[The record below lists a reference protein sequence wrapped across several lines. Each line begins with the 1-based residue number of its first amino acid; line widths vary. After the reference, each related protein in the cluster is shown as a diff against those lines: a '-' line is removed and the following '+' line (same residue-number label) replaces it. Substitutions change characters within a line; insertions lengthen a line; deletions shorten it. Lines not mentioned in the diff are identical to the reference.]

1 MHFKTFLNIFIC
13 SLVFIACSD
22 TREGWEKHVRD
33 KDALNAQLSIT
44 SSSLESHITTLS
56 SDEFQGRFPGTVG
69 EVKTIQYLIDNFSNM
84 GLQPGN
90 PNGEWIQKATM
101 TGVTS
106 ELRAQFITDKERS
119 VLMTGKDIIGNSFVK
134 KNKVNLLNKEIIFC
148 GYGVFAPE
156 YEWNDFKDVDVK
168 GKIIVVLVNDPP
180 VTENGELDDDYFG
193 GKAMTY
199 YGRWSYKFE
208 EGLRRGAA
216 GVIVVHET
224 EAAGYPFSVLQNSYK
239 GEQLTIVDPSKT
251 PLSFQGWIPKSTANK
266 LFSMSGYNFDDQ
278 KALSS
283 KKDFKPI
290 VLNAKFTSR
299 INNRSRTFSSN
310 NFVGKYEGNDP
321 VLKNEYIIY
330 TAHWDHLGIDRSLDG
345 DQVYNGANDNALGTG
360 IVIDAAKAFSKL
372 KKGTKRSI
380 LFLAVTAEE
389 QGLLGSNFYNIN
401 PLYPLEKT
409 VAVINIDAMGNTYG
423 KTKDLIVVGK
433 GNSNLDQVLEFAA
446 KQDRKYLVPN
456 PSPEKGFYYRS
467 DHFPF
472 AKNGI
477 PSLYVGGGVD
487 VVGKGK
493 DFGLKMQNRYNSD
506 FYHQVGDEILDD
518 WDFAGTEQDARI
530 LFRVGYAISQHTEW
544 PQWSEGNEFRATREK
559 MLSKLD

>member
-1 MHFKTFLNIFIC
+1 M
-13 SLVFIACSD
+13 
-22 TREGWEKHVRD
+22 
-33 KDALNAQLSIT
+33 
-44 SSSLESHITTLS
+44 
-56 SDEFQGRFPGTVG
+56 
-69 EVKTIQYLIDNFSNM
+69 
-84 GLQPGN
+84 
-90 PNGEWIQKATM
+90 
-101 TGVTS
+101 
-106 ELRAQFITDKERS
+106 
-119 VLMTGKDIIGNSFVK
+119 
-134 KNKVNLLNKEIIFC
+134 
-148 GYGVFAPE
+148 
-156 YEWNDFKDVDVK
+156 
-168 GKIIVVLVNDPP
+168 
-180 VTENGELDDDYFG
+180 
-193 GKAMTY
+193 
-199 YGRWSYKFE
+199 
-208 EGLRRGAA
+208 
-216 GVIVVHET
+216 
-224 EAAGYPFSVLQNSYK
+224 
-239 GEQLTIVDPSKT
+239 
-251 PLSFQGWIPKSTANK
+251 
-266 LFSMSGYNFDDQ
+266 
-278 KALSS
+278 
-283 KKDFKPI
+283 
-290 VLNAKFTSR
+290 
-299 INNRSRTFSSN
+299 
-310 NFVGKYEGNDP
+310 
-321 VLKNEYIIY
+321 
-330 TAHWDHLGIDRSLDG
+330 
-345 DQVYNGANDNALGTG
+345 
-360 IVIDAAKAFSKL
+360 
-372 KKGTKRSI
+372 
-380 LFLAVTAEE
+380 
-389 QGLLGSNFYNIN
+389 LGSNYYNIN